1 MNRWAKRAL
10 LPALEGV
17 HGGTLCVEEPG
28 ATHRFGESG
37 ELNATLVVHDERF
50 FLRALTASDIGIGE
64 SFMDGD
70 WTTPDLVPLVR
81 LMLRSRRAFDG
92 RRSLL
97 RAVNTWRGAIA
108 RRLRDNSLD
117 GSRRHIHRHYDLGND
132 FFRLF
137 LDSELLMYSCAY
149 LESAAD
155 SLEAAQVQK
164 VDRIC
169 RALALA
175 PSDRVLEIG
184 SGWGGFAVRAATQYG
199 CHVTTTTISDEQ
211 YRHVLEW
218 RSRLGAAG
226 SRIDV
231 LRADYRELTGRFDKM
246 VSIEMFEAVGLGR
259 YDEYF
264 AAVDRLLAPEGAML
278 LQTITVDDQWFPHY
292 HGTPDWIE
300 KHIFPGGELASVG
313 EILKSLARTTSLSMY
328 HAENIGRHYARTLH
342 AWRARFH
349 RHLDRVRALGFDD
362 RFIRMWDFYLAS
374 CEAAFLERHVGL
386 FQMLLVKNGSSRAL
400 FNDSW
405 LEAGRCRPPQPKS
418 PRHDG
423 PPRALRRRARGRVRR
438 APGPGRHPAVS
449 GQRPARPP
457 RARGPDRGRSHATT
471 SVRWRVAADRD
482 HAPAGRRPPDAPG
495 RAPAIDVPVYLGM
508 RNWHPLLP
516 DVLQTMAKDGV
527 RRAIGFVCAAHRSYS
542 SCTQYQ
548 AECRRRAGRSRR
560 RGASRRGRHLCRR
573 LARAR
578 RLHRRQRPA
587 RPRGARCVCRCRSVN
602 VRASCSP
609 RTAFRS
615 RWPARSDI
623 ARS

>member
-1 MNRWAKRAL
+1 MNMMNRWARRAL
-10 LPALEGV
+10 LSALECV
-17 HGGTLCVEEPG
+17 QGGTLSVEDRG
-28 ATHRFGESG
+28 ATHRFGAPG
-37 ELNATLVVHDERF
+37 ELNASLVVRDERF
-50 FLRALTASDIGIGE
+50 FLRALAGSDIGIGE

-81 LMLRSRRAFDG
+81 LMLRSRRALDG
-92 RRSLL
+92 RRSIL
-97 RAVNTWRGAIA
+97 RAMNTWRGAIA
-108 RRLRDNSLD
+108 RRLRDNSLA

-137 LDSELLMYSCAY
+137 LDSELLMYSCAH

-155 SLEAAQVQK
+155 SLETAQVQK

-169 RALALA
+169 RKLSLT

-231 LRADYRELTGRFDKM
+231 LRADYRELTGRYDKV

-264 AAVDRLLAPEGAML
+264 AAVDRLLTPEGAML
-278 LQTITVDDQWFPHY
+278 LQTITVDDHWFPHY
-292 HGTPDWIE
+292 HGKPDWIE

-313 EILKSLARTTSLSMY
+313 EIMKSLARTTALSIY
-328 HAENIGRHYARTLH
+328 HAENSGRHYARTLH

-362 RFIRMWDFYLAS
+362 RFIRMWDFYFAS

-405 LEAGRCRPPQPKS
+405 L
-418 PRHDG
+418 
-423 PPRALRRRARGRVRR
+423 
-438 APGPGRHPAVS
+438 
-449 GQRPARPP
+449 
-457 RARGPDRGRSHATT
+457 
-471 SVRWRVAADRD
+471 
-482 HAPAGRRPPDAPG
+482 
-495 RAPAIDVPVYLGM
+495 DV
-508 RNWHPLLP
+508 
-516 DVLQTMAKDGV
+516 
-527 RRAIGFVCAAHRSYS
+527 
-542 SCTQYQ
+542 
-548 AECRRRAGRSRR
+548 
-560 RGASRRGRHLCRR
+560 
-573 LARAR
+573 
-578 RLHRRQRPA
+578 
-587 RPRGARCVCRCRSVN
+587 
-602 VRASCSP
+602 
-609 RTAFRS
+609 
-615 RWPARSDI
+615 ARSP
-623 ARS
+623 AAASEESAA